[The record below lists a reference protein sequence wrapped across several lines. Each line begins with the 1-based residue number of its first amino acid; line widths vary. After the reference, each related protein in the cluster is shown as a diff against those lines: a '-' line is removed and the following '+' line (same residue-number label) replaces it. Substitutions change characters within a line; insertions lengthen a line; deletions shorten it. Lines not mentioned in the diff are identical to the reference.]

1 MGLTFQQ
8 KFYNIGDAVFLATCH
23 NGAPK
28 AILEIPEDGTKALHL
43 KSCFNEAG
51 YKVVVLN
58 FDDLILNGYTIL
70 KEMGIKDRRKTFDI
84 Y

>member
-8 KFYNIGDAVFLATCH
+8 QFGQVDDAVFLVSCH

-28 AILEIPEDGTKALHL
+28 AIVEIPDDGTKALHL

-58 FDDLILNGYTIL
+58 FDDLILNGYKIIE
-70 KEMGIKDRRKTFDI
+70 KMGIKDRRKIFNI